1 MRLGRARVAAGQHLE
16 ALLAFQRAQAVFER
30 SVPPDGGA
38 LGCALHGMAAA
49 HEALGDDEDAMRVS
63 RQVRCPR
70 VVHCPPPHHSLRP
83 RGCM

>member
-38 LGCALHGMAAA
+38 LGCALHGVVAA

-63 RQVRCPR
+63 RQVSPPLPPTSFPPRC
-70 VVHCPPPHHSLRP
+70 S
-83 RGCM
+83 M